1 MLVKK
6 TGIPK
11 EGEIVLCTITKVHS
25 HGVFARMD
33 EYENQSGLIHISE
46 ISPGR
51 IRNIREFVSEGKVV
65 VCKVLRINTERGHID
80 LSLRRVNESARR
92 RKLEDIKQLA
102 KAERIVMD
110 SAKAMDIDP
119 KELYTKLNTGISE
132 DYDSIYDAFLD
143 IVEGEMKLE
152 DYGIDPGTA
161 EKITEIVIEKIKPEY
176 VTIRG
181 QVSMTSYIG
190 LDDLKEWL
198 IKIEG
203 IPNTKVWYSG
213 GGKYS
218 FEIMDDDYKGAEEK
232 YAMILSIIEEAQ
244 KNKDREVA
252 IIRTKK

>member
-11 EGEIVLCTITKVHS
+11 EDEIVLCTITKVHN

-33 EYENQSGLIHISE
+33 EYDNQSGLIHISE

-80 LSLRRVNESARR
+80 LSLRRVNESVRR
-92 RKLEDIKQLA
+92 KKLEDIKQLA

-110 SAKAMDIDP
+110 SAKSLNLDP
-119 KELYTKLNTGISE
+119 KELYNKLYDGISE
-132 DYDSIYDAFLD
+132 DYESIYDAFLD
-143 IVEGEMKLE
+143 IVEGELNLE
-152 DYGIDPGTA
+152 EHGIEKDTA
-161 EKITEIVIEKIKPEY
+161 KTISEFVIEKIKPEY
-176 VTIRG
+176 VTISG
-181 QVSMTSYIG
+181 QVKMISYLG
-190 LDDLKEWL
+190 LEDVKNWL
-198 IKIEG
+198 LQIEG
-203 IPNTKVWYSG
+203 IPQTKLWYAG

-218 FEIMDDDYKGAEEK
+218 FEITDDDYKGAEEK
-232 YAMILSIIEEAQ
+232 YSMIIKIVDEAQ

-252 IIRTKK
+252 VIRAKK